1 MNCMEDSQFNAILQ
15 WIQRNPGPFLNRQE
29 KTFLELREL
38 HSGKTRRFHR
48 GDIQSSQEKSNALH
62 PQQSYLLLL
71 LKSGHQLV
79 LSQQGFAFPPDFRH
93 TGPLPLPSQ
102 VYCMGDYQML
112 LSKCRHLTEHEER
125 RRDCLDLLMLLI
137 ALLDGADAVGL
148 DVDTEKHELETLL
161 IQLEKEK

>member
-1 MNCMEDSQFNAILQ
+1 MKDSQNNFILQ
-15 WIQRNPGPFLNRQE
+15 WIQQNPGIFLNRQE
-29 KTFLELREL
+29 KDFLELREL
-38 HSGKTRRFHR
+38 HSGKNLRFYP
-48 GDIQSSQEKSNALH
+48 GDVQSCQEKSNSLH
-62 PQQSYLLLL
+62 PQQTYLLLL

-137 ALLDGADAVGL
+137 ALLDGAAAVGL
-148 DVDTEKHELETLL
+148 NVDTENHEVETLL
-161 IQLEKEK
+161 IHLEKGK